1 MSKIWK
7 LFICENIKTWKKL
20 STKILIIVILI
31 ALIGSLAIVK
41 IAEKASESNQSTI
54 DSIDGDGKI
63 FLEGAIKNIEE
74 ALQNENLDEQTRE
87 ANERQLQIYKLSL
100 KYNVSP
106 YKTSWKSE
114 AIEKI
119 IDSENEQ
126 AIRIEK
132 ILEENDFSK
141 YMEIQKQELKEQF
154 DNKEISEQEYNDE
167 IEILELKEKYE
178 IGKSEDTPYWRTATI
193 IQIRNSKNSL
203 RMNIDVDNYNKI
215 LTVERQQELEESILM
230 NIYRLEH
237 NIPSIEYTQ
246 NFRTIY
252 EYLAPTFVV
261 AVIAIT
267 AMVMAGSAISTEIS
281 SGSIKFWALTPNKRW
296 KILTAKILSILF
308 YIIVITL
315 VMAILTIILGNIFF
329 DTQAETYLFVK
340 DGNVV
345 ELGNAVYLISLY
357 FAKLIPVFI
366 FALFALMLSV
376 LTRNTAVAVSFSVAI
391 YIGNTIAMAIIN
403 QFITKDWI
411 RFVPFN
417 NLNIADKIFPNAS
430 NPISF
435 ATDGFATST
444 SLGFSLAVLGVCAIL
459 MLVTM
464 YDSFNRRDI
473 I

>member
-87 ANERQLQIYKLSL
+87 ANERQLQTYKLSL

-119 IDSENEQ
+119 IDSETEM
-126 AIRIEK
+126 ATKIEK
-132 ILEENDFSK
+132 ILGNDDFTQ
-141 YMEIQKQELKEQF
+141 YIEIQKQEAKEEF
-154 DNKEISEQEYNDE
+154 DNGIIGEQEYKDQ
-167 IEILELKEKYE
+167 ITILELKEKYE
-178 IGKSEDTPYWRTATI
+178 IGKNEDDAYWRTATI

-267 AMVMAGSAISTEIS
+267 AMVMAGGAISTEIS